1 MYADSVFSVCRY
13 GPAVRHGLNS
23 CQGGY
28 SCHGRR
34 KQASPYERLQKL
46 LMSLYESLADGIIDR
61 DEYARLKQNY
71 AGRCAECEKQMDAL
85 QETLTQIREHGG
97 EHREWMA
104 QFRKHLNITELE
116 RSIVVALIDRILIY
130 RDNRVEVRFRFADE
144 FAWQTDIL
152 RRSQIREVV

>member
-1 MYADSVFSVCRY
+1 MRDEALEQLVLDTV
-13 GPAVRHGLNS
+13 
-23 CQGGY
+23 
-28 SCHGRR
+28 
-34 KQASPYERLQKL
+34 KQYIRDVVDLDDILAMTDTAPLRTAEAQKVQRQLDKKRSEYERLQKL

-71 AGRCAECEKQMDAL
+71 AGRCAECEKQM
-85 QETLTQIREHGG
+85 
-97 EHREWMA
+97 A
-104 QFRKHLNITELE
+104 QFRKHLNIAELE

>member
-1 MYADSVFSVCRY
+1 MILDDILAMTDTAPLRTAEAQKVQRQLDKKRSE
-13 GPAVRHGLNS
+13 
-23 CQGGY
+23 
-28 SCHGRR
+28 
-34 KQASPYERLQKL
+34 YERLRSCSCPCMKALQTA
-46 LMSLYESLADGIIDR
+46 SST
-61 DEYARLKQNY
+61 
-71 AGRCAECEKQMDAL
+71 GRNTQDSNRTTQGAAPSAKKQMDSL
-85 QETLTQIREHGG
+85 QETITQIKEHGG

-104 QFRKHLNITELE
+104 QFREHLNITELE

>member
-1 MYADSVFSVCRY
+1 MDTV
-13 GPAVRHGLNS
+13 
-23 CQGGY
+23 
-28 SCHGRR
+28 
-34 KQASPYERLQKL
+34 KQYIRDVVDLDDILAMTDTAPLRTAEAQKVQRQLDKKRLEYERLQKL

-71 AGRCAECEKQMDAL
+71 AGRCAEC
-85 QETLTQIREHGG
+85 GG